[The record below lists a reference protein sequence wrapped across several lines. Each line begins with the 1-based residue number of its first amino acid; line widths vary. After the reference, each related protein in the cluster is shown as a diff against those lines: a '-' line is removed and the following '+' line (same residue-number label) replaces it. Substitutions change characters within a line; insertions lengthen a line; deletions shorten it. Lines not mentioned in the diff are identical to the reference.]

1 MAYLRKM
8 KTFARK
14 HGMRM
19 HLDGARGLNAAAF
32 LGVTPAEM
40 CKGFETVSLCLSK
53 GLGCP
58 VGSLLM
64 GSEKDIRQ
72 ALIYRKLLGGNWR
85 QAGIYARAGLESFED
100 WNEKILI
107 DHENAKWVASELSG
121 LSCVDIDTSL
131 VETNMFR
138 FSFQPDYEKFKHD
151 EFVQKMS
158 DEYGIAMLVGF

>member
-1 MAYLRKM
+1 
-8 KTFARK
+8 
-14 HGMRM
+14 
-19 HLDGARGLNAAAF
+19 
-32 LGVTPAEM
+32 
-40 CKGFETVSLCLSK
+40 
-53 GLGCP
+53 
-58 VGSLLM
+58 M